1 MSDVTAVISAAI
13 IWIVS
18 IILFFM
24 FLQHRKIQRDI
35 KRNRQEYA
43 QVIKLTED
51 NGIYKITAIERIEI
65 DAELLG
71 AFNSENAMSTDE
83 LALIGQIA
91 LREIRKYREDNK
103 G

>member
-24 FLQHRKIQRDI
+24 FLHHRKIQRDI
-35 KRNRQEYA
+35 KRNRQEYV
-43 QVIKLTED
+43 QIIKLTED
-51 NGIYKITAIERIEI
+51 DGAHKIIAIERIEI

-71 AFNSENAMSTDE
+71 AFDNEDAMTTDE

-91 LREIRKYREDNK
+91 LREIRGYRKSDK
-103 G
+103 H